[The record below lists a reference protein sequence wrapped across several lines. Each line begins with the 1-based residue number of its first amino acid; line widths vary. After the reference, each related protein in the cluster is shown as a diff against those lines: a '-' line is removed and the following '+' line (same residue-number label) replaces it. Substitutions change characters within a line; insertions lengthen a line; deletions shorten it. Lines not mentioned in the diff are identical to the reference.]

1 MIDSKTLT
9 PLVDKAI
16 IYEGQMIIPTQ
27 LRSFPRLRASF
38 GYLVIA
44 DHNPDFMVINN
55 ELFSTVDKAIA
66 AAKPIAESESR
77 RNGMENARKSVP
89 EPSVSQNLFGA
100 TLQHHSKY
108 RILHSLI
115 NLTFF
120 WALQPLH
127 RFHEML

>member
-1 MIDSKTLT
+1 MTHSKTLT

-27 LRSFPRLRASF
+27 LRAFPMLRPSFV
-38 GYLVIA
+38 YLVIA
-44 DHNPDFMVINN
+44 DHDPDFMVINN
-55 ELFSTVDKAIA
+55 EFFSTADKAIA

-77 RNGMENARKSVP
+77 RGGIEKSRKFATKASVL
-89 EPSVSQNLFGA
+89 QNCLGGA
-100 TLQHHSKY
+100 MQHHSKY
-108 RILHSLI
+108 RMLHSLI

-120 WALQPLH
+120 WALQPLY